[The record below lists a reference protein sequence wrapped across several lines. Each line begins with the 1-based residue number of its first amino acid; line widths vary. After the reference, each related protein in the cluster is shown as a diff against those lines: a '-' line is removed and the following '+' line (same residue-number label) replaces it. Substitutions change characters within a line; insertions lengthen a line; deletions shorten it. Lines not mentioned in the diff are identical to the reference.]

1 MSIHLPAAGSRLTLG
16 LALLVAAPALMVAAT
31 ACGDDEAD
39 ESAEQQVVQEQA
51 DEQAEAE
58 AQAASASDAAE
69 QTDAAPAQQQSQQ
82 QAQVQS
88 AEQAAAE
95 PQAQQESQAASEQEA
110 AQEDSAAVD
119 FDPSQDNLPDGVGIA
134 SSVVSFEEPQEFRFE
149 AASGEWIRIK
159 VDGKDGMDPIMTVL
173 QPDGTEIASN
183 DDLSAANR
191 DSLLVIQ
198 IPVEGLQGIRVGS
211 FDSNSIGQFIIQL
224 DRLDVGVD
232 DDNAVMSIGAHVDG
246 VLNTAGDV
254 DVFEFEASVGEQI
267 FVSVDGDTGVDI
279 FAQIFNP
286 EGVLQQTDDD
296 GGHGLDSEILF
307 QADQAGTWRV
317 EVLAAIN
324 SAGQRQLIGA
334 YRITVGAGLPTTE
347 LTNDAQAAEVAAAGI
362 SFLQAMRDGDAAT
375 ILALAGPEALTV
387 WGWDNTGDIER
398 DLAKMQSIG
407 LGGDILQQVP
417 LADAINSN
425 RARLYL
431 QFSASEW
438 FRMELILIGGRWLVD
453 DWAHSIGPPSAPAL
467 AVPDDDTAADDS

>member
-1 MSIHLPAAGSRLTLG
+1 MSIPLRAVGSRLTLG
-16 LALLVAAPALMVAAT
+16 VVLMVAAPALIVAA
-31 ACGDDEAD
+31 CSGDEPEDAE
-39 ESAEQQVVQEQA
+39 EQQVVQEQA
-51 DEQAEAE
+51 ADQTESDEQAASESE
-58 AQAASASDAAE
+58 PAQ
-69 QTDAAPAQQQSQQ
+69 QTQSAPAQQEGET
-82 QAQVQS
+82 QAQAQS
-88 AEQAAAE
+88 AEQTAAE
-95 PQAQQESQAASEQEA
+95 AEAQQESQATAEPEAEQEQTA
-110 AQEDSAAVD
+110 APD
-119 FDPSQDNLPDGVGIA
+119 FDPSQDNLPDGVGIE
-134 SSVVSFEEPQEFRFE
+134 SSVLSFDEPQEFRFE

-159 VDGKDGMDPIMTVL
+159 VDGKDGMDPILTVL

-198 IPVEGLQGIRVGS
+198 IPVEGLQGIRVSS
-211 FDSNSIGQFIIQL
+211 FDSNSIGQFVIRL
-224 DRLDVGVD
+224 DRLDVGAD
-232 DDNAVMSIGAHVDG
+232 DDNAVMSIGAHADG

-254 DVFEFEASVGEQI
+254 DVFEFEAAAGEQI

-279 FAQIFNP
+279 YAQIFNP

-334 YRITVGAGLPTTE
+334 YRIVVGAGLPTTE
-347 LTNDAQAAEVAAAGI
+347 LANDAQAAEVTAAGI

-375 ILALAGPEALTV
+375 ILALAGPEALTI

-407 LGGDILQQVP
+407 LGGEILQQVP
-417 LADAINSN
+417 LADAINNN

-431 QFSASEW
+431 QFSESEW
-438 FRMELILIGGRWLVD
+438 FRIELILIGGRWLVD

-467 AVPDDDTAADDS
+467 ATPEESESTDES